1 MKKYI
6 SDKLNNPKFEAI
18 QSAKTTLKYLKEVRN
33 NKLIQAI
40 KQGKSNEQLKQ
51 IGIDAIVDEI
61 KLAILMKGYS
71 GKIENFDVDLF
82 IFKNFKRS
90 LFSVTA
96 TDLKVIRAAVKSFNN
111 VQRIRLD
118 EFNFINV
125 EYVQVQEVAEP
136 VTEKLVAE
144 EPVSVKPVSEK
155 QEEEAISVEAELVPN
170 ETLPVLND
178 EIIDVDAEEI
188 EELEAEEVPQED
200 INYISNN
207 TTFEVSGE
215 TIMIYCDV
223 DNVSHLQMI
232 LFKYKNKRNNLLGN
246 EFIFKDIQFT
256 DDGLF
261 NIELQ

>member
-1 MKKYI
+1 MNKFLSEKM
-6 SDKLNNPKFEAI
+6 NNPKYEAI
-18 QSAKTTLKYLKEVRN
+18 QSAKATLKYLKEIRN

-40 KQGKSNEQLKQ
+40 KEGKPNDMLKQ
-51 IGIDAIVDEI
+51 IAINAVVDEI
-61 KLAILMKGYS
+61 KLAIALKGYE
-71 GKIENFDVDLF
+71 GRIDNFDVDLF

-90 LFSVTA
+90 LFSVSSG
-96 TDLKVIRAAVKSFNN
+96 DLKVIRAAVKGFNN
-111 VQRIRLD
+111 VSRVRLD

-125 EYVQVQEVAEP
+125 EYVSVVEEPVAEP
-136 VTEKLVAE
+136 V
-144 EPVSVKPVSEK
+144 P
-155 QEEEAISVEAELVPN
+155 QENKDEAILVEAELVPN
-170 ETLPVLND
+170 ETLPVPVSN
-178 EIIDVDAEEI
+178 EEEI

-200 INYISNN
+200 ISYITDN

-215 TIMIYCDV
+215 AIVLYCDV

-246 EFIFKDIQFT
+246 EFIFKDIYLS

>member
-6 SDKLNNPKFEAI
+6 SDKLNNPKCEAI

-40 KQGKSNEQLKQ
+40 KQGKGNDMLKQ
-51 IGIDAIVDEI
+51 IAINAIVDEI

-96 TDLKVIRAAVKSFNN
+96 SDLKVIRAAVKSFDN

-118 EFNFINV
+118 EFNFISV
-125 EYVQVQEVAEP
+125 EYISVVEEPLTEEPVAVP
-136 VTEKLVAE
+136 VTEKPKEEAITVEA
-144 EPVSVKPVSEK
+144 EPVS
-155 QEEEAISVEAELVPN
+155 N

-178 EIIDVDAEEI
+178 EIIDVDAEEV
-188 EELEAEEVPQED
+188 EELEAEEVPTDERD
-200 INYISNN
+200 YINVNADVEITGNIAVVYCENN
-207 TTFEVSGE
+207 
-215 TIMIYCDV
+215 
-223 DNVSHLQMI
+223 NVPHIQMI
-232 LFKYKNKRNNLLGN
+232 LFKYRNKRNNLLGN
-246 EFIFKDIQFT
+246 EFIFKDIHLS

>member
-40 KQGKSNEQLKQ
+40 KQGKSNDMLKQ
-51 IGIDAIVDEI
+51 IAINAVVDEI

-90 LFSVTA
+90 LFSVTS

-111 VQRIRLD
+111 VSRVRLD
-118 EFNFINV
+118 EFNFISV
-125 EYVQVQEVAEP
+125 EYVEMP
-136 VTEKLVAE
+136 VVE
-144 EPVSVKPVSEK
+144 EPLTEGVVVP
-155 QEEEAISVEAELVPN
+155 QENKDEAIPVEAELIPN
-170 ETLPVLND
+170 ETLPVSN
-178 EIIDVDAEEI
+178 EVTDVDVEEI
-188 EELEAEEVPQED
+188 EELEAEEVPTDERD
-200 INYISNN
+200 YINVNTDVEITNN
-207 TTFEVSGE
+207 VA
-215 TIMIYCDV
+215 IVYCENN
-223 DNVSHLQMI
+223 NVPHIQMI
-232 LFKYKNKRNNLLGN
+232 LFKYRNKRNNLLGN
-246 EFIFKDIQFT
+246 EFIFKDIHLS

>member
-6 SDKLNNPKFEAI
+6 SDKLNSAKYEAI

-40 KQGKSNEQLKQ
+40 KEGKSNEQLKQ
-51 IGIDAIVDEI
+51 IAINAVVDEI

-82 IFKNFKRS
+82 IFKNFRRS
-90 LFSVTA
+90 LFSVSSD
-96 TDLKVIRAAVKSFNN
+96 DLKVIRTAVKSFDN
-111 VQRIRLD
+111 VSRVRLD
-118 EFNFINV
+118 EFNFISV
-125 EYVQVQEVAEP
+125 EYVQVQQVIEPLAKEVAEP
-136 VTEKLVAE
+136 VVE
-144 EPVSVKPVSEK
+144 EPK
-155 QEEEAISVEAELVPN
+155 EETITVEAELVPN

-178 EIIDVDAEEI
+178 EVIDVDAEEI
-188 EELEAEEVPQED
+188 EELEAEEVPTDERD
-200 INYISNN
+200 YINVN
-207 TTFEVSGE
+207 T
-215 TIMIYCDV
+215 DV
-223 DNVSHLQMI
+223 EITDNVAIVYCENNNVPHIKMI
-232 LFKYKNKRNNLLGN
+232 LFKYRNKRNNLLGN

>member
-6 SDKLNNPKFEAI
+6 TDKLNNPKFEAI

-33 NKLIQAI
+33 AKLIQAI

-51 IGIDAIVDEI
+51 IAINAVVDEI

-71 GKIENFDVDLF
+71 GKIDNFDVDLF

-90 LFSVTA
+90 LFSVTS
-96 TDLKVIRAAVKSFNN
+96 TDLKVIRAAVKGFNN

-118 EFNFINV
+118 EFNFISV
-125 EYVQVQEVAEP
+125 EYISVV
-136 VTEKLVAE
+136 E
-144 EPVSVKPVSEK
+144 EPK
-155 QEEEAISVEAELVPN
+155 EETITVEAELVPN

-178 EIIDVDAEEI
+178 EVIDVDAEEI

-200 INYISNN
+200 ISYITDN

-215 TIMIYCDV
+215 AIVLYCDV

-232 LFKYKNKRNNLLGN
+232 LFKYKDKRNNLFGN
-246 EFIFKDIQFT
+246 EYLFKNIQFT